1 MRVIH
6 IVKAYIWSMATMATI
21 LLRILH
27 YLLPNRMHGYM
38 GVPYLSVRDRMFQNF
53 ALEALE
59 ALSR

>member
-1 MRVIH
+1 
-6 IVKAYIWSMATMATI
+6 MATMATI